1 MHRPRSIRA
10 RPSKKFSKEFETD
23 WLGGSLHPA
32 FADASAGATS
42 LVPGWFQDDRHRR
55 SGVCRDF
62 GSVFGL
68 VDRWV
73 VGLVWG
79 RWIAR
84 MRTRF
89 VDGRSRRVLAVALVL
104 SVGAVALFAGSAWS
118 APPRPPIVTTGGV
131 SNVTYSSA
139 ILYGYVDAR
148 GEVTNY
154 VFQYGPTGAYGG
166 QSPLAPAGNGTVS
179 IKVSQAVTGLQPGIV
194 YHYRVV
200 AYGPGGYVQ
209 DAEGPFVGP
218 DRRGA

>member
-1 MHRPRSIRA
+1 
-10 RPSKKFSKEFETD
+10 
-23 WLGGSLHPA
+23 
-32 FADASAGATS
+32 
-42 LVPGWFQDDRHRR
+42 
-55 SGVCRDF
+55 
-62 GSVFGL
+62 
-68 VDRWV
+68 
-73 VGLVWG
+73 
-79 RWIAR
+79 

-89 VDGRSRRVLAVALVL
+89 VPGRSRRVFVALVL
-104 SVGAVALFAGSAWS
+104 AVGAVALFAGSAWS
-118 APPRPPIVTTGGV
+118 ATVRPPIATSGGV

-154 VFQYGPTGAYGG
+154 VFQYGPTGAYGA

-200 AYGPGGYVQ
+200 AYGPGGAVRVGIYVQ

-218 DRRGA
+218 DCRGAQPGCVRQPVLRGGHVVGDGSVHA